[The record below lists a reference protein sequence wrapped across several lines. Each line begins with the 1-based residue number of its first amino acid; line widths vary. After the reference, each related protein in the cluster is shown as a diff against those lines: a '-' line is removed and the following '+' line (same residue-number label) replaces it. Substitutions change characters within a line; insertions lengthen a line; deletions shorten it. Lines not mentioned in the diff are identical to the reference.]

1 MPQGHV
7 SCSFPFPC
15 FNSEGGEIRGGGR
28 GGEGMG
34 FVLST
39 ASAVGAGGQKEEEA
53 ALNVR
58 E

>member
-15 FNSEGGEIRGGGR
+15 LNSEGGEIGAGGGV
-28 GGEGMG
+28 EGMG

-39 ASAVGAGGQKEEEA
+39 ANAVGAGGQKEEEA